1 MLNTV
6 KKNNKNFLMQGSI
19 LAISGLFVR
28 FIGLI
33 YRIPMISIIGTEGN
47 GYYTSAYS
55 IYSLFLIISSYS
67 FPSAISKLISFRL
80 ANDRYKDVKRLIIL
94 SFFLALIV
102 GILMF
107 CLMHFGARTIAIIL
121 KKEKLYYVLRALAP
135 TLFIM
140 AFLSLF
146 RGIFQGM
153 GNMVP
158 TALSQIIEQI
168 FNAIFSVVMAK
179 VLFDRGLIANLIYD
193 TNEFEYAYGARGG
206 AIGTGVGAFAALVF
220 LIFLFINYF
229 SHFKKYLTANNG
241 YEEES
246 YANIAFSMF
255 SIILPIIVSTTIFN
269 ISEVVDDV
277 IFSNAYALLNKNDE
291 IIYTWGVYGN
301 YHLLF
306 NIPVAMA
313 NSLSASILPS
323 LSHSV
328 AIRDAKEVV
337 MKIRASFKFTTLLVI
352 PACVGLFVLSEP
364 ICTLLF
370 PSKYTELLSNVVS
383 IGSIAIVTYSLSS
396 VSISILHGLGYFNKP
411 VINSVIALIIHT
423 IILAILLLFFKL
435 GIYSIIF
442 ANIVFSIIVFLLNKS
457 AIDKKVRYKKNL
469 FKSIILPVILSI
481 IMGAILKFIYIFLDN
496 TFLKSSNQF
505 ILTIKVLICIAIAII
520 IYISMLVACKLIS
533 YKDNE
538 YFPFIGR
545 FLKEEKV

>member
-19 LAISGLFVR
+19 LAMAGLFVR

-80 ANDRYKDVKRLIIL
+80 ANDRYKDIKKLIIL
-94 SFFLALIV
+94 SFFLSLVV
-102 GILMF
+102 GMLMF
-107 CLMHFGARTIAIIL
+107 CLMHFGARTIAMIL

-140 AFLSLF
+140 AFLSLL
-146 RGIFQGM
+146 RGLFQGM

-168 FNAIFSVVMAK
+168 FNAIFSVVLAK
-179 VLFDRGLIANLIYD
+179 ILFDRGLIANLIYETD
-193 TNEFEYAYGARGG
+193 EFEFAYGARGG
-206 AIGTGVGAFAALVF
+206 AIGTGLGAFVALVF
-220 LIFLFINYF
+220 LIFLFLNYF
-229 SHFKKYLTANNG
+229 SHYKRYLNHNNG
-241 YEEES
+241 YEEETYS
-246 YANIAFSMF
+246 NIAFSMF
-255 SIILPIIVSTTIFN
+255 SIILPIVVSTTIFN

-277 IFSNAYALLNKNDE
+277 IFSNAYALLNKNEE
-291 IIYTWGVYGN
+291 IIYTWGIYGN

-306 NIPVAMA
+306 NIPVAMT

-328 AIRDAKEVV
+328 ATRDTKEVV
-337 MKIRASFKFTTLLVI
+337 MKIKASFKFTTLLVI
-352 PACVGLFVLSEP
+352 PACIGLFVLSEP
-364 ICTLLF
+364 ICNLLF
-370 PSKYTELLSNVVS
+370 PSKYTELLSNVVAA
-383 IGSIAIVTYSLSS
+383 GSIAIITYSLSS

-411 VINSVIALIIHT
+411 VINSTIALIIHT
-423 IILAILLLFFKL
+423 VILAILLLFLKL
-435 GIYSIIF
+435 GIYSIIIS
-442 ANIVFSIIVFLLNKS
+442 NIAFSLMVFLLNKQT
-457 AIDKKVRYKKNL
+457 IDKKVRYRKNL
-469 FKSIILPVILSI
+469 FKSFILPFILALIMGIILKI
-481 IMGAILKFIYIFLDN
+481 IYVFLNSTFLGVNN
-496 TFLKSSNQF
+496 TFVLALK
-505 ILTIKVLICIAIAII
+505 VVVCIAIAIA
-520 IYISMLVACKLIS
+520 IYIGLLLTCGLLS
-533 YKDNE
+533 YKDSE

-545 FLKEEKV
+545 FLKGNAE

>member
-1 MLNTV
+1 MLNAI

-19 LAISGLFVR
+19 LAIAGLFVR

-80 ANDRYKDVKRLIIL
+80 ANDRYKDVKKLIIL
-94 SFFLALIV
+94 SFFLSLII

-107 CLMHFGARTIAIIL
+107 CMMHFGARTISMIL
-121 KKEKLYYVLRALAP
+121 KKEKLFYVLRALAP

-140 AFLSLF
+140 AFLSLL

-153 GNMVP
+153 GNMIP
-158 TALSQIIEQI
+158 TAISQIIEQI

-179 VLFDRGLIANLIYD
+179 VLFDKGLIANLIYD
-193 TNEFEYAYGARGG
+193 TEEYEFAYGARGG
-206 AIGTGVGAFAALVF
+206 AIGTGVGAFTALVF
-220 LIFLFINYF
+220 LIFLFINYY
-229 SHFKKYLTANNG
+229 SSYKRHLNGNNG
-241 YEEES
+241 IEEES
-246 YANIAFSMF
+246 YSNIAFSMF
-255 SIILPIIVSTTIFN
+255 SIILPIVISTTIFN
-269 ISEVVDDV
+269 ISEVVDDI

-328 AIRDAKEVV
+328 ATRNAKEVV
-337 MKIRASFKFTTLLVI
+337 MKIRASLKFTTLLVI

-364 ICTLLF
+364 ICNLLF
-370 PSKYTELLSNVVS
+370 PSKYTELLSSVVS
-383 IGSIAIVTYSLSS
+383 VGSVAIVTYSLSS

-411 VINSVIALIIHT
+411 VINSFIALVIHT
-423 IILAILLLFFKL
+423 IILAILLLFLKL
-435 GIYSIIF
+435 GIYSIIISNIIF
-442 ANIVFSIIVFLLNKS
+442 SLIVFVLNKN
-457 AIDKKVRYKKNL
+457 AIDKKVRYRKNIL
-469 FKSIILPVILSI
+469 KNVILPVILSI
-481 IMGAILKFIYIFLDN
+481 IMGIILKIVYIFLNN
-496 TFLKSSNQF
+496 TFLAGNNQF
-505 ILTIKVLICIAIAII
+505 LLAIKVIICIALAIAI
-520 IYISMLVACKLIS
+520 YVSMLVICGLVS
-533 YKDNE
+533 NKDSE
-538 YFPFIGR
+538 YFPFISR
-545 FLKEEKV
+545 FIKE

>member
-1 MLNTV
+1 
-6 KKNNKNFLMQGSI
+6 MQGSI
-19 LAISGLFVR
+19 LAIAGLFVR

-80 ANDRYKDVKRLIIL
+80 ANDRYKDIKKLIIL
-94 SFFLALIV
+94 SFFLALVV

-107 CLMHFGARTIAIIL
+107 CLMHFGARSIAMIL

-140 AFLSLF
+140 AFLSLL
-146 RGIFQGM
+146 RGVFQGM

-168 FNAIFSVVMAK
+168 FNAIFSVALAK
-179 VLFDRGLIANLIYD
+179 VLFDRGLIANLIYE
-193 TNEFEYAYGARGG
+193 TEEFEYAYGARGG

-220 LIFLFINYF
+220 LIFLFLNYF
-229 SHFKKYLTANNG
+229 SHYKKYLNGNNG
-241 YEEES
+241 FEEES
-246 YANIAFSMF
+246 YSNIAFSMF
-255 SIILPIIVSTTIFN
+255 SIILPIVVSTTIFN

-328 AIRDAKEVV
+328 ATRDAKEVV
-337 MKIRASFKFTTLLVI
+337 MKIKASLKFTTLLVI
-352 PACVGLFVLSEP
+352 PAAVGLFVLSEP

-370 PSKYTELLSNVVS
+370 PSKYTELLSHVVS
-383 IGSIAIVTYSLSS
+383 AGSIAIITYSLSS

-411 VINSVIALIIHT
+411 VINSAIALVIHT

-435 GIYSIIF
+435 GIYSIIIG
-442 ANIVFSIIVFLLNKS
+442 NIVFSLIVFLLNKS
-457 AIDKKVRYKKNL
+457 AIDKKVRYRKNI
-469 FKSIILPVILSI
+469 FKSIIMPVILSI
-481 IMGAILKFIYIFLDN
+481 IMGIILKFIYIFLDG
-496 TFLKSSNQF
+496 TFLHSTNQF
-505 ILTIKVLICIAIAII
+505 FLTIKVLICIATAIV
-520 IYISMLVACKLIS
+520 IYISMLLACGLLS
-533 YKDNE
+533 YRDSE

-545 FLKEEKV
+545 FLKAKE